1 MPEKSAKI
9 FFRINAE
16 IIDKKLTEQPT
27 KLAAIQIGS
36 FRRTNDGPYIK
47 HLTFLEAAWFP
58 TLPSNFPRLNH
69 QTKKITIWNR
79 DHTQDPYNTKIQYP
93 NFTEQGIEKLFLFGS
108 RPFS

>member
-47 HLTFLEAAWFP
+47 HLTFLEAA
-58 TLPSNFPRLNH
+58 
-69 QTKKITIWNR
+69 
-79 DHTQDPYNTKIQYP
+79 
-93 NFTEQGIEKLFLFGS
+93 
-108 RPFS
+108 